1 MSKTINVLSCLA
13 LFSLSLALSGCGED
27 KGQGFVGK
35 WTGEDK
41 ERMFKPSFVMDI
53 SKDGEM
59 FHVNLATTQDV
70 MGYGK
75 KETETQLFEAKA
87 ESDNVLSI
95 AGGLVTMRLNGNVI
109 QFDGTTYARSK

>member
-1 MSKTINVLSCLA
+1 MSKKISVMSCLV
-13 LFSLSLALSGCGED
+13 LLSVFLAGCGED

-41 ERMFKPSFVMDI
+41 ERMFKPSFMMEI
-53 SKDGEM
+53 SKDGEI
-59 FHVNLATTQDV
+59 FHVNLETTQDV

-75 KETETQLFEAKA
+75 MEKGTQLFEAKV

-95 AGGLVTMRLNGNVI
+95 AGGLATMRLEGKVI
-109 QFDGTTYARSK
+109 HFDGTTYTRAK